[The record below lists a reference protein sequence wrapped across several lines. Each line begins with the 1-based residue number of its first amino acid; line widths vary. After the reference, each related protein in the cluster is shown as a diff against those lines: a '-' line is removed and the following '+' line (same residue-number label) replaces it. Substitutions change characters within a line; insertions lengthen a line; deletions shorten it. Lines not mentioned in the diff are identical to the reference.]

1 MDDVHPLAAEL
12 NTTLS
17 IGNPTVL
24 SMLSTRGT
32 EAYFPKHGIL
42 SQAAEADGARYNAT
56 IGIALD
62 DDLTPMRLAAIAE
75 GTAVPPV
82 EAFPYA
88 SAFGNASL
96 RAAWR
101 ARMIAHNPTLKATDT
116 SMPVV
121 TAGMTHA
128 LSIGATLF
136 LEPGATLLL
145 PTPYWDNYEQI
156 FSEAIGATLAP
167 FPLFA
172 EKNGRMGFAID
183 ALRTALATGDEPIAL
198 LLNFPNNPTGYS
210 ASTEEVNKIVAAIGE
225 TAARGRKV
233 TVFIDDAYFGL
244 TYGNAH
250 AESLFAP
257 LASLHENV
265 VAVKIDGPTKE
276 DFAWGL
282 RVGFITFGAKNLA
295 RESAKAL
302 ESKAAGIVRGSVSS
316 GSNLSQHL
324 VLRSLSDS
332 RTDAEKATKLRV
344 LRERFMDATR
354 LADDEQHQGLFRLLP
369 CNSGY
374 FLCLAPRDDID
385 TEAVRQ
391 LLLAEYSTGVVATN
405 GLLRIAFSSVPKEDL
420 RQLFAHIAEACSRV
434 WSRALTASANAH
446 RPALPAI
453 HSSPAL
459 APPYRVP

>member
-12 NTTLS
+12 NDILAS
-17 IGNPTVL
+17 ENPGVF
-24 SMLSTRGT
+24 SMLSTRGRA
-32 EAYFPKHGIL
+32 AYFPKHGIL

-62 DDLTPMRLAAIAE
+62 DDLSPMRLAAIAE
-75 GTAVPPV
+75 GAAVPPV

-88 SAFGNASL
+88 SAFGNATL

-101 ARMIAHNPTLKATDT
+101 ARMMANNPTLKPADAT
-116 SMPVV
+116 MPVA

-128 LSIGATLF
+128 LSIAASLF

-145 PTPYWDNYEQI
+145 PAPYWDNYEQV
-156 FSEAIGATLAP
+156 FSEAVGAVLAP
-167 FPLFA
+167 FPLF
-172 EKNGRMGFAID
+172 EETNGRMGFATD
-183 ALRTALATGDEPIAL
+183 ALKEALATGDGPVAL

-210 ASTEEVNKIVAAIGE
+210 ASEEEAGGIVAAIGE
-225 TAARGRKV
+225 AAARGRKV
-233 TVFIDDAYFGL
+233 TVFVDDAYFGL
-244 TYGNAH
+244 TYGDAH

-282 RVGFITFGAKNLA
+282 RVGFVTFGTKNLA
-295 RESAKAL
+295 HESAKAL
-302 ESKAAGIVRGSVSS
+302 EAKAAGIVRGSVSS

-324 VLRSLSDS
+324 VLRSLLDP
-332 RTDAEKATKLRV
+332 RTDAEKAAKLRV
-344 LRERFMDATR
+344 LRERFAEATR
-354 LADDEQHQGLFRLLP
+354 LAESERHQGLFRPLP

-374 FLCLAPRDDID
+374 FLCLAPRDGID
-385 TEAVRQ
+385 AEAVRQ

-405 GLLRIAFSSVPKEDL
+405 GLLRVAFSSVPKEDL
-420 RQLFAHIAEACSRV
+420 KHLFAHVAEACSRV
-434 WSRALTASANAH
+434 WSRTMVASVGMAKSA
-446 RPALPAI
+446 
-453 HSSPAL
+453 SPAVL
-459 APPYRVP
+459 